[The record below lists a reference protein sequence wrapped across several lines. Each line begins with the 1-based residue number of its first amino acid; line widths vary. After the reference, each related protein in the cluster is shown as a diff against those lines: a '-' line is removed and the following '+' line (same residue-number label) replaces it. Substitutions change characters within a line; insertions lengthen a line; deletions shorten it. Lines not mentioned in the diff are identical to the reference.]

1 MLMRA
6 LNRRF
11 EKAGVNGSASV
22 ADPGLAATG
31 VNMQHDLA
39 RTLGLYRRGIQD
51 TKMFHDKA
59 AAHAADAALPLAL
72 AALEGAPDYLYVG
85 EGGVASTLEAAAHRS
100 GYLLWGDIRR
110 GDPMLWE
117 DSDANRLWTQMSVIL
132 KEHKSREPPAK
143 QSSQEASTEAG
154 KQEL

>member
-6 LNRRF
+6 LNRRL

-31 VNMQHDLA
+31 VNIQHDLA

-59 AAHAADAALPLAL
+59 GAHAADAALPLAL
-72 AALEGAPDYLYVG
+72 AALEGAPNALYVG
-85 EGGVASTLEAAAHRS
+85 EGGVSSTLEAAAHRS
-100 GYLLWGDIRR
+100 GHLLWGDIRR

-117 DSDANRLWTQMSVIL
+117 DTDANRLWTQMSAIL
-132 KEHKSREPPAK
+132 KAHKTRDTPSNKAG
-143 QSSQEASTEAG
+143 EATD